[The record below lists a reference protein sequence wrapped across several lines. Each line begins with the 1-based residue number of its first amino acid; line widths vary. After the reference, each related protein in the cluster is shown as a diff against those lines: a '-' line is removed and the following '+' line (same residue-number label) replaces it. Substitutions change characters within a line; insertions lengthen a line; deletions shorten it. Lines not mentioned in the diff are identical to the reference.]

1 MSGLVATAWL
11 EQRLGD
17 DDLTIIEV
25 SADPRESAAY
35 FSGHIPGARYA
46 YWKDLCWHDTD
57 RDFPAPDVMAERLG
71 RLGVDDDTT
80 IVVVGD
86 PVQFGAYAYWVLT
99 MTGFAER
106 TVLLDGG
113 RLAWSAEQRP
123 TTTEIITPEPA
134 TVSPGAVAIASR
146 IGRDAVRAGL
156 DVPERVLVDMRSPE
170 EYTGERVAPAFIE
183 FDHGAHRYG
192 RIPGARHL
200 HYSRLLTDTGT
211 LRPTAELRSEFESEG
226 VTPDREVVTY
236 CRLSHRASMGWFVLT
251 EMLGYPDVKV
261 YDGSWTEWGSIVG
274 FPVER

>member
-1 MSGLVATAWL
+1 MSGIVNTAWL
-11 EQRLGD
+11 EQRLGN
-17 DDLTIIEV
+17 DDLIVVEV
-25 SADPRESAAY
+25 STDPRKDAAY
-35 FSGHIPGARYA
+35 FNGHIPGALYA
-46 YWKDLCWHDTD
+46 YWKELCWHDTD
-57 RDFPAPDVMAERLG
+57 RDFPSPEVMAERLG

-113 RLAWSAEQRP
+113 RLAWFSEQRLS
-123 TTTEIITPEPA
+123 TTEIIEPEPA
-134 TVSPGAVAIASR
+134 MVRPGVVATASR

-156 DVPERVLVDMRSPE
+156 GGPERVLVDMRSPE

-200 HYSRLLTDTGT
+200 YYMRLLTDTGT
-211 LRPTAELRSEFESEG
+211 LRPTAELRSEFEREG
-226 VTPDREVVTY
+226 VTPDLEIVTY

-251 EMLGYPDVKV
+251 EVLGYPDVKV